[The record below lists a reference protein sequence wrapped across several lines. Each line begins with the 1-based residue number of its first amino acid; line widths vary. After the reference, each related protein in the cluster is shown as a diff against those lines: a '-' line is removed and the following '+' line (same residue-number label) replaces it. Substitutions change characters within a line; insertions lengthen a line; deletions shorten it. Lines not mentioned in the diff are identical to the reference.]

1 MRERN
6 GCGKYITKTLVRQ
19 VYFPE
24 GQEVCR
30 MCPFCIA
37 DPSNHKTYYREYAN
51 LGRAFKEKCNLRDAK
66 YYKYHGRRR

>member
-37 DPSNHKTYYREYAN
+37 DPSNHKRERCQITGEILPFAE
-51 LGRAFKEKCNLRDAK
+51 LFIDHRCPLIEGDES
-66 YYKYHGRRR
+66 

>member
-6 GCGKYITKTLVRQ
+6 GCDKYITKTLVRQ

-24 GQEVCR
+24 GQEVCS

-37 DPSNHKTYYREYAN
+37 DPSNHKKGT
-51 LGRAFKEKCNLRDAK
+51 LPD
-66 YYKYHGRRR
+66 HGRDLAICGTGH